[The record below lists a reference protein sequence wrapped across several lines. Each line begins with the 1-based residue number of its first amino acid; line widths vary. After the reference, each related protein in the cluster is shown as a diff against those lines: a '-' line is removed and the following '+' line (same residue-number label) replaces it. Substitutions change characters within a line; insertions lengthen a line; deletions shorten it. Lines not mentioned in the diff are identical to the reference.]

1 MTNPII
7 RRDTIK
13 YGQFGTQNKPG
24 TGAGG
29 RNPNAAAG
37 IAGMMLAMSARAER
51 QRLGR
56 EPTSKELLTRA
67 GYKFTN
73 KTTPGG
79 PINPGVYDRMLSTF
93 RGEGT
98 GITRQEYDKRQR
110 VLLAKKSTPADKAT
124 KSTAAPAGAVATKS
138 TARKR
143 RKGKV
148 DEELPTRRLGEATGR
163 GLMGRTNIGTSLL
176 R

>member
-79 PINPGVYDRMLSTF
+79 PINPGVYDATLAMY

-98 GITRQEYDKRQR
+98 PT
-110 VLLAKKSTPADKAT
+110 KKSTPAAKAT
-124 KSTAAPAGAVATKS
+124 KSVAAPAGAVATKS
-138 TARKR
+138 IARNR
-143 RKGKV
+143 RRAKV
-148 DEELPTRRLGEATGR
+148 DEELPTRSLGEAPGR
-163 GLMGRTNIGTSLL
+163 GLMARTNIGTSLL

>member
-1 MTNPII
+1 MTNPI

-13 YGQFGTQNKPG
+13 YGQFGTQNNPG

-29 RNPNAAAG
+29 PNTNAAAG
-37 IAGMMLAMSARAER
+37 VSGFMLAMAARDER
-51 QRLGR
+51 RRLGR
-56 EPTSKELLTRA
+56 EPTSKELVTRF

-73 KTTPGG
+73 KTNPGG
-79 PINPGVYDRMLSTF
+79 PVDPGIYDKVLSMH

-98 GITRQEYDKRQR
+98 AT
-110 VLLAKKSTPADKAT
+110 KKPTPAAKAT

-163 GLMGRTNIGTSLL
+163 GLMARTNIGTSLL

>member
-1 MTNPII
+1 MTNPI

-13 YGQFGTQNKPG
+13 YAQFGRQGALKNN
-24 TGAGG
+24 AGG
-29 RNPNAAAG
+29 RVPDFAS
-37 IAGMMLAMSARAER
+37 GMFGLLLATTLKA
-51 QRLGR
+51 QRDKLGR

-79 PINPGVYDRMLSTF
+79 PINPGVYDATLAMY

-98 GITRQEYDKRQR
+98 PT
-110 VLLAKKSTPADKAT
+110 KKSTPADKAT
-124 KSTAAPAGAVATKS
+124 KSVAAPAGAVATKS

-163 GLMGRTNIGTSLL
+163 GLMARTNIGTSLL